1 MKDRGLPDDA
11 ARYWTTTITI
21 AAAEVQWSV
30 RSALALVL
38 AGCWSGTQVPAPPPP
53 GPVQRVA
60 PAPREP
66 DPPRYS
72 VWSGSYLCSQGVTAV
87 QLRIV
92 AAPDGSARATF
103 EFGPHADNPNLVARG
118 SYQLT
123 GALFVDDAGLLQLKL
138 APDHWI
144 DQPPSYIMVGLSASS
159 DAGQRVLRGKI
170 ENTACDW
177 IEVVRKH

>member
-1 MKDRGLPDDA
+1 
-11 ARYWTTTITI
+11 
-21 AAAEVQWSV
+21 V

-38 AGCWSGTQVPAPPPP
+38 AGCWSGTQAPPPATS
-53 GPVQRVA
+53 PVQHVA

-72 VWSGSYLCSQGVTAV
+72 VWSGTYLCPQGVTAV
-87 QLRIV
+87 QLRIE

-103 EFGPHADNPNLVARG
+103 EFGPHADNPNPVARG

-123 GALFVDDAGLLQLKL
+123 GALFVDDRGLLELKL

-144 DQPPSYIMVGLSASS
+144 DQPPSYMMVGLSASS

-170 ENTACDW
+170 DNTACDW
-177 IEVVRKH
+177 IEVTRKH